1 MTSVATTTNL
11 QLSEQAETILKHR
24 YFLKNTNGD
33 SVENSSTLFRRVAR
47 AIAGVELAFLT
58 FPVEIELLENDF

>member
-24 YFLKNTNGD
+24 YFLRNTNGD
-33 SVENSSTLFRRVAR
+33 
-47 AIAGVELAFLT
+47 
-58 FPVEIELLENDF
+58 